1 MLNKVI
7 LVGRLV
13 ADPEHRMTQSG
24 KGVANLRVAVD
35 RKGREKE
42 TDFFDVT
49 AWGQSADF
57 ACTYLSKGR
66 LVAVEG
72 RLQVRQYTDKD
83 NQQRKV
89 WEVVADTIQP
99 LDSGKSKGESGGA
112 QPSGQAPSSGKT
124 DDIED
129 PFA

>member
-1 MLNKVI
+1 MLNKAFLI
-7 LVGRLV
+7 GRLV
-13 ADPEHRMTQSG
+13 ADPEHRQTQSG

-72 RLQVRQYTDKD
+72 RIQVRQYTDKD
-83 NQQRKV
+83 NAQRKV
-89 WEVVADTIQP
+89 WEIVADSIQP
-99 LDSGKSKGESGGA
+99 LDSGKAKAEGGYQQSA
-112 QPSGQAPSSGKT
+112 SHSPSAGAT
-124 DDIED
+124 EEIED

>member
-1 MLNKVI
+1 MLNKAI
-7 LVGRLV
+7 IIGRLV

-66 LVAVEG
+66 LVAIEG
-72 RLQVRQYTDKD
+72 RIQVRQYTDKD
-83 NQQRKV
+83 NAQRKV
-89 WEVVADTIQP
+89 WEIVADSIQP
-99 LDSGKSKGESGGA
+99 LDSGKSKEDGG
-112 QPSGQAPSSGKT
+112 QPQPKRQSAPAPSVE
-124 DDIED
+124 DIED

>member
-1 MLNKVI
+1 MLNKAFLI
-7 LVGRLV
+7 GRLV
-13 ADPEHRMTQSG
+13 ADPEHRQTQSG

-72 RLQVRQYTDKD
+72 RIQVRQYTDKD
-83 NQQRKV
+83 NAQRKV
-89 WEVVADTIQP
+89 WEIVADSIQP
-99 LDSGKSKGESGGA
+99 LDSGKTKAEGGYQ
-112 QPSGQAPSSGKT
+112 QPASHSPSAGAT
-124 DDIED
+124 EEIED

>member
-1 MLNKVI
+1 MLNRVVLI
-7 LVGRLV
+7 GRLV
-13 ADPEHRMTQSG
+13 ADPEHRMTQTG

-83 NQQRKV
+83 NAQRKV
-89 WEVVADTIQP
+89 WEIVADSIQP
-99 LDSGKSKGESGGA
+99 LDSGKTKGEGGA
-112 QPSGQAPSSGKT
+112 TQPSHQAPASTSS